1 MTQQLENE
9 IRFLGVEPAGP
20 VALGFPPS
28 IGILFVGKAA
38 ITVLSAL
45 PTYQTYAAGDYSPAV
60 RASLLAGRVDIGI
73 KSCEAQ
79 HPELICQPLF
89 SESMWLIGRPGD
101 WRFTGD
107 VINPKDLDKI
117 PLLVGSFMHTL
128 LQKRV
133 DRFDMKLTIVAE
145 ADSLSLARKRYA
157 RTQDF
162 SLRFPLSIEK

>member
-45 PTYQTYAAGDYSPAV
+45 PTYQTYAA
-60 RASLLAGRVDIGI
+60 RRLLSCGSRFSACRRLDIGI
-73 KSCEAQ
+73 MSCEAQ